1 MCILQ
6 NSSPAKSNLNT
17 AQQGGGKAQG
27 DLLSDILGGNASPS
41 LGDEDD
47 FNPRASENSLTS
59 PGGEFGDFTSA
70 FGKPAPSNKTR

>member
-6 NSSPAKSNLNT
+6 NSSPAKSNPSAT
-17 AQQGGGKAQG
+17 EQGGGNAQG
-27 DLLSDILGGNASPS
+27 DLLSDVLGGNATQ
-41 LGDEDD
+41 GVCDEDD

-70 FGKPAPSNKTR
+70 FGKPAPSKTR